1 MPMENKALYT
11 LRREHD
17 LARNIA
23 SLLFSVVKKLR
34 EKKSISLL
42 NLKDLVQAITPV
54 MEAHHRKEMEVFAL
68 LTVQEEIAKGNLLDI
83 LQEEHKLGYEYF
95 SNALRIIDH
104 ENKGSNEKYE
114 LVPFHIEE
122 YAKLLDQHIQKEE
135 EGFFPMIKKY
145 IGQDEQAVLL
155 PAFERIEKEFKNGK
169 NASIIR
175 EAVKSMR

>member
-17 LARNIA
+17 LARDIV

-42 NLKDLVQAITPV
+42 NLKDLVQAIAPV

-68 LTVQEEIAKGNLLDI
+68 LTVREEIAKGNLLDI
-83 LQEEHKLGYEYF
+83 LQEEHNLGYEYF

-135 EGFFPMIKKY
+135 EVFFPMIKKY
-145 IGQDEQAVLL
+145 IDQEEQAELL